1 MTFKVTIPQAKFLNL
16 THRFKAFV
24 AGYGSGK
31 TFVGSVDICK
41 NFLQNPGM
49 NQGYFAPTYP
59 QIRDIFY
66 PTIEEVASLMQMS
79 VEIKESNKEVH
90 FYTGKQYRGTCI
102 CRSMER
108 PQSIIGFKI
117 AHALIDEIDVLTE
130 ERATTAWRKII
141 ARMRYMN
148 AQNTIDLTTTPE
160 GFLFTYKTFVK
171 ALREN
176 PEMKARY
183 AIIQASTYDN
193 EKNLPVDYIPSLVEA
208 YPKELIA
215 AYLNGQFVN
224 MKSGTVYYAFDRRE
238 NNSKEVIKKKEPLK
252 IGMDFNVQHMAAT
265 VYIIRKNGWHA
276 VNELKE
282 IFDTP
287 AMILELK
294 HKFPDHHITVYP
306 DASGDSRKSN
316 NASTS
321 DIKLLRDAS
330 FSIKVNK
337 SNPYIKD
344 RVMAV
349 NKKFQEKTLWVNV
362 DACPTIA
369 TCLEQQN
376 YGLDGLPNKSS
387 GHDHQNDATGYPIAH
402 EFPIIKPQ
410 FGLTSI
416 RMAM

>member
-1 MTFKVTIPQAKFLNL
+1 MTFKVTIPQARFLNL
-16 THRFKAFV
+16 EHRFKAFV

-66 PTIEEVASLMQMS
+66 PTIEEVAYLMNTT
-79 VEIKESNKEVH
+79 VEIKEGNKEVH
-90 FYTGKQYRGTCI
+90 FYTGRQYRGTCI

-117 AHALIDEIDVLTE
+117 SHALIDEIDVLTE

-141 ARMRYMN
+141 ARMRYLN
-148 AQNTIDLTTTPE
+148 ANNTIDVTTTPE

-171 ALREN
+171 ALN
-176 PEMKARY
+176 DDPAKMGRY

-193 EKNLPVDYIPSLVEA
+193 EKNLPADYIPSLVEA

-238 NNSKEVIKKKEPLK
+238 NNSKETVKKNEPLK

-265 VYIIRKNGWHA
+265 VYVIRKDGWHA
-276 VNELKE
+276 VHEFKE

-287 AMILELK
+287 AMIKEIQHTFK
-294 HKFPDHHITVYP
+294 NHQITIYP
-306 DASGDSRKSN
+306 DASGDSRKSLD
-316 NASTS
+316 ASKS
-321 DIKLLRDAS
+321 DIKLLRNAG
-330 FSIKVNK
+330 FSIKTHK
-337 SNPYIKD
+337 TNPYIKD
-344 RVMAV
+344 RVMSV
-349 NKKFQEKTLWVNV
+349 NKQFQDKELWVNV
-362 DACPTIA
+362 DKCPTVA
-369 TCLEQQN
+369 NCLEQQN
-376 YGLDGLPNKSS
+376 YGLDGLPNKTS
-387 GHDHQNDATGYPIAH
+387 GHDHQNDATGYPIAY

-416 RMAM
+416 RMAV